1 VDGSV
6 SPLRG
11 GVGRLN
17 VGAGGGGLFALS
29 CCSRGGGEE
38 RGGMTS
44 LGVLGGVGF
53 RGEEKKKKK
62 ENWRKKS
69 TKLKI
74 QTLPL
79 T

>member
-17 VGAGGGGLFALS
+17 VGAGGGGLFALC
-29 CCSRGGGEE
+29 CCSRGGEEE

-44 LGVLGGVGF
+44 LRVFVKSGV
-53 RGEEKKKKK
+53 
-62 ENWRKKS
+62 
-69 TKLKI
+69 
-74 QTLPL
+74 
-79 T
+79 